1 MGLLTRRVVLRG
13 TIASAASGYL
23 SLRHP
28 ASAEDQ
34 GSLPVVETLYGP
46 IRGVREGGVA
56 VFRGIPF
63 AKPPIGSLRFQ
74 PPERPQHWSE
84 IRDATKFGPIAPQG
98 KSRLARVM
106 GDFDLPQSEDCLT
119 LNIWSPVLTGT
130 PAPVMVW
137 IHGGGQTSGSGRLD
151 WYSGW
156 HLAQNGGIVVVT
168 INYRVGPLGFMYLP
182 GIAEGNMNVLDQ
194 VAAFEWVRDNISR
207 FGGNPQLVT
216 LAGQSGGGRSI
227 AVHLA
232 NPQHRKLFHRAIVQ
246 SPAIGTPPDS
256 PDSAEA
262 TAHQY
267 LAILK
272 LDRTSDIR
280 RVPVNVLLDAF
291 VELNRRAKSSGQQ
304 ALPFG
309 AVDDGRVYHGDPVK
323 QIVAGAGAD
332 KDLMIGTTRD
342 EAAARFAFDDEV
354 LNADDAKVHQRF
366 ASVFGQ
372 NVDEYLDEFRR
383 MWADA
388 TPYWLLVHLET
399 EFEYLR
405 KTLAIVEA
413 RASSERPAFL
423 YRFDWQSPT
432 KRFGACHCLELPFT
446 FANFENWSNAP
457 MLANADPAE
466 IKTLSH
472 IMNRAWIEFIKNGTP
487 NHAAMAP
494 WAPYK
499 SDRRTTLRFDSIV
512 EPVGDLAGVAWRRPW
527 PAY

>member
-1 MGLLTRRVVLRG
+1 MAT
-13 TIASAASGYL
+13 AATAAAGYL
-23 SLRHP
+23 SLRRA
-28 ASAEDQ
+28 ASAADQ
-34 GSLPVVETLYGP
+34 NSFPVVETLYGP
-46 IRGVREGGVA
+46 IRGIREGDVA

-63 AKPPIGSLRFQ
+63 AKPPIGSLRFRPPQ
-74 PPERPQHWSE
+74 PPQRWSKV
-84 IRDATKFGPIAPQG
+84 RDATQFGPIAPQG

-119 LNIWSPVLTGT
+119 LNVWSPDLRGP
-130 PAPVMVW
+130 PAAVMVW
-137 IHGGGQTSGSGRLD
+137 IHGGGQTSGSGRLE

-182 GIAEGNMNVLDQ
+182 GVAEGNMNVLDQ
-194 VAAFEWVRDNISR
+194 VAAFEWVRDNIAR

-232 NPQHRKLFHRAIVQ
+232 NPQHRKLFHRAIMQ
-246 SPAIGTPPDS
+246 SPAIGEPPDS
-256 PDSAEA
+256 PEKAEA

-272 LDRTSDIR
+272 VDKASDIT
-280 RVPVNVLLDAF
+280 RVPVNGLLDAF
-291 VELNRRAKSSGQQ
+291 AELNRRAKSLGQP
-304 ALPFG
+304 LPFG
-309 AVDDGRVYHGDPVK
+309 AVDDGLVYHGDPVK
-323 QIVAGAGAD
+323 QIVAGAGGD

-354 LNADDAKVHQRF
+354 LNADEAKVHQRF
-366 ASVFGQ
+366 ANIFGQ
-372 NVDEYLDEFRR
+372 EADGYLDEFRR

-405 KTLAIVEA
+405 KSLAIVEA
-413 RASSERPAFL
+413 RASSGRPAFL
-423 YRFDWQSPT
+423 YRFDWPSPT
-432 KRFGACHCLELPFT
+432 KRFSACHCLELPFV
-446 FANFENWSNAP
+446 FGNFENWSHAP
-457 MLANADPAE
+457 MLANADSDETKA
-466 IKTLSH
+466 LSH
-472 IMNRAWIEFIKNGTP
+472 IMNRAWIEFIKNGNP
-487 NHAAMAP
+487 NHPAIAT
-494 WAPYK
+494 WVPYK
-499 SDRRTTLRFDSIV
+499 ADRRTTLRFDSIV
-512 EPVGDLAGVAWRRPW
+512 EPAGDLAGMAWRRPW